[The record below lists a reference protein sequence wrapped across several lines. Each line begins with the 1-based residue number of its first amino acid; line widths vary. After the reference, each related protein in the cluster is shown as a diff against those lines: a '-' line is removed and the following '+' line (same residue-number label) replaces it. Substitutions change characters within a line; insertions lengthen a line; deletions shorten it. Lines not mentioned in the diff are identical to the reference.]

1 MNSIIIWAVAK
12 ILDLENV
19 TNATFVHH
27 QASLLLA
34 ATNSLNLLRRLW
46 QTHPANADW
55 DEPNFA
61 TEGSKSYWL

>member
-34 ATNSLNLLRRLW
+34 ATNSRNLLRRLW
-46 QTHPANADW
+46 QTHPANAD
-55 DEPNFA
+55 
-61 TEGSKSYWL
+61 